1 MSMRV
6 KVLAFAGL
14 KSELGSECRV
24 ELPEGSTVGALL
36 EKLMQE
42 HPALRGQLGVTAVA
56 VGDRLVEKSYELR
69 EGEEVALL
77 PPVSGG

>member
-1 MSMRV
+1 MKV

-14 KSELGSECRV
+14 KSELGAELQV
-24 ELPEGSTVGALL
+24 ELPEGAAVETLL
-36 EKLMQE
+36 RKLAEE
-42 HPALRGQLGVTAVA
+42 HPALKGQLEVTAVA
-56 VGDRLVEKSYELR
+56 VGDRLVEKSHKLR

>member
-1 MSMRV
+1 MRV

-14 KSELGSECRV
+14 KWELGPERWV
-24 ELPEGSTVGALL
+24 ELPEGATVQTLL
-36 EKLMQE
+36 GKLAEE
-42 HPALRGQLGVTAVA
+42 HPALRGQLEVTAVA
-56 VGDRLVEKSYELR
+56 VGDRLVDEHHQLK

>member
-1 MSMRV
+1 MRV

-14 KSELGSECRV
+14 KSELGAELPI
-24 ELPEGSTVGALL
+24 ELPEEATVQTLL
-36 EKLMQE
+36 DKLAEE
-42 HPALRGQLGVTAVA
+42 HPALRGQLEATAVA
-56 VGDRLVEKSYELR
+56 VGDRLVEKDYKLR

>member
-1 MSMRV
+1 MRV

-14 KSELGSECRV
+14 KSELGAECWV
-24 ELPEGSTVGALL
+24 ELPEGSTVQTLL
-36 EKLMQE
+36 AKLMQE
-42 HPALRGQLGVTAVA
+42 HPALRGQLEVTAVA
-56 VGDRLVEKSYELR
+56 VGDRLVEKDHELR

>member
-1 MSMRV
+1 MRV

-14 KSELGSECRV
+14 KSELGAERWV
-24 ELPEGSTVGALL
+24 ELPEGSTVGTLL
-36 EKLMQE
+36 AKLMQE
-42 HPALRGQLGVTAVA
+42 HPALRGQLEVTAVA
-56 VGDRLVEKSYELR
+56 VGDRLVEKGYELR

>member
-1 MSMRV
+1 MRMKV

-14 KSELGSECRV
+14 KRELGAERQV
-24 ELPEGSTVGALL
+24 ELPDDATVEALL
-36 EKLMQE
+36 RQLAEE
-42 HPALRGQLGVTAVA
+42 HPSLRGQLEVTAIA
-56 VGDRLVEKSYELR
+56 VGDRIVNREHKLR